1 MNKHLLEKIEQCLIT
16 VVLIIGILSMIMHW
30 R

>member
-1 MNKHLLEKIEQCLIT
+1 MNKEILEKIEAIVIT
-16 VVLIIGILSMIMHW
+16 VVLIIGILSIMMHW